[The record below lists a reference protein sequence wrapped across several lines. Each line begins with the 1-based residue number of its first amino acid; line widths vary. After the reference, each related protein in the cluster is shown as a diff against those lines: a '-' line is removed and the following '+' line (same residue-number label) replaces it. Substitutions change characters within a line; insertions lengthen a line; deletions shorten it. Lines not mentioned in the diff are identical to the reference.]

1 MMSWD
6 ADGRGVLSDPQMR
19 LMVEKD
25 MDLYLNARQYNTSNS
40 DNGRILIDRCTP
52 FASPHSFISLPGC
65 IVFQGGVGRRMWAFQ
80 GHLTRLALVFTLQ
93 TADSLLAHDTLH
105 AEPLH
110 QAVVVWENSSSSP

>member
-65 IVFQGGVGRRMWAFQ
+65 IVFQGGSWQAHVGFS
-80 GHLTRLALVFTLQ
+80 G
-93 TADSLLAHDTLH
+93 SLDKVSSCLH
-105 AEPLH
+105 AADGRLPTSTRY
-110 QAVVVWENSSSSP
+110 VTC